1 MGHSK
6 TPLDYFL
13 LFLDDDI
20 DETCQNTNTYAEI
33 HQDKYPSN
41 YRTGITRVQFYAFLA
56 IVTYMG
62 ANPRSDYF
70 TYWSTDHFCCC

>member
-1 MGHSK
+1 MSK
-6 TPLDYFL
+6 YH
-13 LFLDDDI
+13 
-20 DETCQNTNTYAEI
+20 TYAEI

-41 YRTGITRVQFYAFLA
+41 YRTFAEGGITHVQFYAFLA

-70 TYWSTDHFCCC
+70 T